1 MSKVEIGQKYIRI
14 GSWANTIDSEKQCVV
29 TGVADGRVSY
39 VYDSGRKDYSSVE
52 AFHTNTWSHPPQRA
66 NFQLVVERP
75 EFEVGDYLA
84 LNTEDSIVW
93 KVDWISESGTTAKA
107 LNTLDEEDVPDTVTL
122 LDHVV
127 ENLVKAS
134 VEQIKAYDEHPCW
147 NVLESSESSEGSD
160 LKQKSALEFI
170 NSVLS
175 SSVIV
180 SVSVDNDATG
190 GEICIRFEDKD

>member
-1 MSKVEIGQKYIRI
+1 MSKVEVGQKYIRV
-14 GSWANTIDSEKQCVV
+14 GSWAQTLDSEKHCVV

-39 VYDSGRKDYSSVE
+39 VYDSGRKDYSSVG
-52 AFHTNTWSHPPQRA
+52 AFHTNPQTLPPQRA
-66 NFQLVVERP
+66 NFQLVEDSL
-75 EFEVGDYLA
+75 EFEVGDYFA
-84 LNTEDSIVW
+84 LNTRDVVVW
-93 KVDWISESGTTAKA
+93 KVDSNSENGITAKA
-107 LNTLDEEDVPDTVTL
+107 LYTNDDEDFPDTVPL
-122 LDHVV
+122 SDESLDV
-127 ENLVKAS
+127 LVKAS
-134 VEQIKAYDEHPCW
+134 AEQIKAYDEHPCW
-147 NVLESSESSEGSD
+147 SVLESSEGSD

>member
-1 MSKVEIGQKYIRI
+1 MSKVEVGQKYIRV
-14 GSWANTIDSEKQCVV
+14 GPWANTIDSEKQCVV

-39 VYDSGRKDYSSVE
+39 VYDSGRKDYSSVGI
-52 AFHTNTWSHPPQRA
+52 FHTNPRTRPPQRA
-66 NFQLVVERP
+66 YFQLVVERP
-75 EFEVGDYLA
+75 EPLFEVGDYLA

-93 KVDWISESGTTAKA
+93 KVDLISENGITVKA
-107 LNTLDEEDVPDTVTL
+107 LNILNEEDAPDTVTL

-127 ENLVKAS
+127 EDLVKAS
-134 VEQIKAYDEHPCW
+134 AEQIKAYDEHPCW
-147 NVLESSESSEGSD
+147 SVVECSEGSD

>member
-1 MSKVEIGQKYIRI
+1 MSKVEVGQKYIRV
-14 GSWANTIDSEKQCVV
+14 GSWASTIDSENQCVV

-52 AFHTNTWSHPPQRA
+52 AFHTNPRTHPHQRA
-66 NFQLVVERP
+66 YFQLVVERP
-75 EFEVGDYLA
+75 EPLFEVGDYLA
-84 LNTEDSIVW
+84 LDTEDCIVW
-93 KVDWISESGTTAKA
+93 KIDWISENGTTAKA
-107 LNTLDEEDVPDTVTL
+107 LNTLDEEDVPDTGTINE
-122 LDHVV
+122 HVL

-134 VEQIKAYDEHPCW
+134 AEQIKAYDEHPCW
-147 NVLESSESSEGSD
+147 SVLESSEGSD

-190 GEICIRFEDKD
+190 GDICIRFEDKD

>member
-1 MSKVEIGQKYIRI
+1 MSKVEVGQKYIHI

-29 TGVADGRVSY
+29 TGVAAGRVSY

-52 AFHTNTWSHPPQRA
+52 AFHTNPWSRPPQRA

-84 LNTEDSIVW
+84 LNTEDSTVW

-107 LNTLDEEDVPDTVTL
+107 LHTLDEEDVPDTVTINE
-122 LDHVV
+122 HVL

-134 VEQIKAYDEHPCW
+134 AKQIKAYDEHPCW
-147 NVLESSESSEGSD
+147 GVPESSEGSD

-180 SVSVDNDATG
+180 SISVDNDATG
-190 GEICIRFEDKD
+190 GDICIRFEDKD

>member
-29 TGVADGRVSY
+29 TGVAAGRVSY

-52 AFHTNTWSHPPQRA
+52 AFHTNTWSYPSRQA

-147 NVLESSESSEGSD
+147 NVLESSEGSD